1 MNYISSV
8 LVLKIAVFAAGD
20 GAIFRN
26 QLKCKNCNTFGTK
39 AVELVPYLCFSHAK
53 LLRLLHPSNRYKLQ
67 CNIFGFPSKAY
78 PLSTPLLAHSKW
90 MRCVIGVICI
100 RRMQNTPIALEFSG
114 SPTGTPVSLSSH
126 SAVSKTV
133 SRRT

>member
-8 LVLKIAVFAAGD
+8 LVLKMVVFAAGD

-26 QLKCKNCNTFGTK
+26 QLKCKNCNTLAQSTRTCAISLFL
-39 AVELVPYLCFSHAK
+39 ACEMA
-53 LLRLLHPSNRYKLQ
+53 
-67 CNIFGFPSKAY
+67 
-78 PLSTPLLAHSKW
+78 STPIHRIDINCNAISLDCRAEASTLHSSFAHSKW

-100 RRMQNTPIALEFSG
+100 RSMQNTPIALEFSG
-114 SPTGTPVSLSSH
+114 SATGTSVSLCFH
-126 SAVSKTV
+126 SAVSRTV